1 MANPIIKRFRDDSD
15 NENLRAFPER
25 EKAGLKRFID
35 EGLQDGDVQPLDEC
49 QAQIGAQ
56 IDTEEKKYNCN

>member
-25 EKAGLKRFID
+25 EKRRDSNGSLLRVSRRRCSAA
-35 EGLQDGDVQPLDEC
+35 DEC
-49 QAQIGAQ
+49 QAQIGT
-56 IDTEEKKYNCN
+56 D

>member
-49 QAQIGAQ
+49 QPQIGT
-56 IDTEEKKYNCN
+56 D